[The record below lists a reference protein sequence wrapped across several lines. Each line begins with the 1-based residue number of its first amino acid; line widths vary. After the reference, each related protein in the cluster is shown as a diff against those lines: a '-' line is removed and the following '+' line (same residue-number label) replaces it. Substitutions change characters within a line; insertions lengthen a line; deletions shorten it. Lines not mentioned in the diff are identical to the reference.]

1 MMPMKI
7 RTSDVLIFL
16 LRFFPLVNKKDG
28 EGCSIPQSEA
38 TGQAEVIYT
47 IT

>member
-16 LRFFPLVNKKDG
+16 LRFFPLVNKKDR
-28 EGCSIPQSEA
+28 EGCSILQGEA
-38 TGQAEVIYT
+38 TAKSEI
-47 IT
+47 I

>member
-16 LRFFPLVNKKDG
+16 LRFFTLVNKKDG
-28 EGCSIPQSEA
+28 EGCSILTSRATVQSE
-38 TGQAEVIYT
+38 I
-47 IT
+47 I